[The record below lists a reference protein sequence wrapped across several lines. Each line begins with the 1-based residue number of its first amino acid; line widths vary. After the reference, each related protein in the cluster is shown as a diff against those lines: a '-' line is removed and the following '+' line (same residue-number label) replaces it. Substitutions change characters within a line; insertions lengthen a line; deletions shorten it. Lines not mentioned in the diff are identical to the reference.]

1 MRGVSDR
8 APARRRPPPFARTNV
23 VAGLA
28 LVLLGAA
35 TFWLAAPLAGS
46 QGPLLGPGS
55 LPRAAAG
62 ILVFLGVVI
71 AIAGW
76 LRDDETMPRWRLRG
90 PLFLLGAVL
99 LFALLVRT
107 VGLAVATP
115 AAILVGGLA
124 SPETRPTEIVIF
136 AVVLTAFCIGLFRY
150 ALGLPIPVAP
160 WAGL

>member
-1 MRGVSDR
+1 MSEPTI
-8 APARRRPPPFARTNV
+8 AKRRTPPLARTNV

-28 LVLLGAA
+28 LVVLGLVS
-35 TFWLAAPLAGS
+35 FWLTADLAGS
-46 QGPLLGPGS
+46 RGPLLGPGS

-62 ILVFLGVVI
+62 IILGLGVVI
-71 AIAGW
+71 AVIGW
-76 LRDDETMPRWRLRG
+76 LYEDDPAARWRLRG

-107 VGLAVATP
+107 LGLAVATP

-124 SPETRPTEIVIF
+124 SPETRPVEIVIF
-136 AVVLTAFCIGLFRY
+136 AVALTAFCIGLFRY
-150 ALGLPIPVAP
+150 ALGLPIPIAP

>member
-1 MRGVSDR
+1 MSDR
-8 APARRRPPPFARTNV
+8 APVRRRPPPLARTNV

-28 LVLLGAA
+28 LVALGAA
-35 TFWLAAPLAGS
+35 TFWLTAGLAGS

-62 ILVFLGVVI
+62 IIVFLGIVI
-71 AIAGW
+71 ATAGW
-76 LRDDETMPRWRLRG
+76 LRDDDAMPRWRLRG

-99 LFALLVRT
+99 VFALLVRT

-115 AAILVGGLA
+115 AAILLGGLA
-124 SPETRPTEIVIF
+124 SPETRPAEIIIF